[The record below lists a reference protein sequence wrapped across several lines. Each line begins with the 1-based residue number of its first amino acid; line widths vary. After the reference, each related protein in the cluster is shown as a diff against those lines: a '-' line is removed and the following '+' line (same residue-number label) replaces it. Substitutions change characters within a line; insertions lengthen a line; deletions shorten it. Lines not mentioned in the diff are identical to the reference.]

1 MPYPQ
6 RRCIVEIEFR
16 RRKQQRRFC
25 SVRERLFMVAAA
37 VMALFGV
44 VACRGPRLQGFG
56 VQEGGGGTLVTR
68 RIGRQR
74 FYTSSISGR
83 QSWAGAVQ
91 GGVQG
96 AHRG

>member
-1 MPYPQ
+1 
-6 RRCIVEIEFR
+6 
-16 RRKQQRRFC
+16 
-25 SVRERLFMVAAA
+25 MVAAA